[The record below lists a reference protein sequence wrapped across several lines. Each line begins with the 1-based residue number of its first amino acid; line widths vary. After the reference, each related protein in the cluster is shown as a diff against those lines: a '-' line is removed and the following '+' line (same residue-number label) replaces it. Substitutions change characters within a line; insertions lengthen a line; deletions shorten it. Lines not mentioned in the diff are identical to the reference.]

1 MSKVFN
7 FSCYAI
13 LSVDNLDDP
22 ESDPDSP
29 QLRGFW
35 PDKASADAAAVAM
48 EAERLAAHEQRWRG
62 YGFPHHP
69 ASITRYAVIPLTDVE
84 HEDFWHLEDALE
96 AAAKLQLQGIGKLP
110 SVSVAAED
118 AALETAVRE

>member
-1 MSKVFN
+1 MPKLFN
-7 FSCYAI
+7 FSCYAV

-22 ESDPDSP
+22 ESDPDNP

-48 EAERLAAHEQRWRG
+48 EAERLTAHTQRWRG
-62 YGFPHHP
+62 YGFPHYAP
-69 ASITRYAVIPLTDVE
+69 SITRYAVIPLTDVE
-84 HEDFWHLEDALE
+84 QPDFWHLEDALE

-110 SVSVAAED
+110 SASVAAEE
-118 AALETAVRE
+118 AALETAVSQ